1 MPRPVYYQSPGN
13 PIQTDRLPAE
23 PMGFE
28 FAHSEPDHSMARE
41 AVRNVIGRVCV
52 ASVIGQAVGCID
64 LFAGAWIFQYPL
76 VFVVSALFAG
86 RLLSSGIVRTTVI
99 AAFSLLLLKWFDIRL
114 PWRIELSV
122 PLLVTALLGREIAR
136 HYVFLATAS
145 PMDRDLA
152 WRCRNIAGWQTLAS
166 SMLLCPVAIGICLP
180 GLLIPSV
187 ILTVFLVLGVVLV
200 RGESLVTIIRCFWS
214 AVRWWC
220 AYNVGNDV
228 APGILQSPSGD
239 HHARTQY
246 LLLAAS
252 LAGFLA
258 VRTTLSVPLIV
269 ATSGSFKPVVD
280 WFSSLSPQLLVLNFT
295 LFILLFVSAPIVL
308 LLANVF
314 VVGLPVFGHYR
325 FVAQKNVAPTEWQ
338 ALMNQV
344 SRSPNPHVQ
353 GSIYQGHVACDGSPV
368 FIPRSVF
375 HTPVHIAGDTGVG
388 KTARGIIPLAEQLLS
403 DRNSSLVMID
413 MKGDSHELLASLK
426 KSADDISLQTGQ
438 TVPVRYFT
446 TLQDDATFAFNPFL
460 FECWPRLTVDQQADI
475 ICAALGLLYGM
486 DYGEGHFSTANTAFV
501 NSVLRHFPEVRSFAD
516 LADRMLFA
524 LKRPKS
530 VGLDDSIQSDGS
542 HVRRIVAQLANV
554 SPLNVSVG
562 NTPSDD
568 VVAEVMDPAGL
579 FRQPEIHYFHLSST
593 LGPGVAPHIARLAV
607 YMLLTTA
614 KLSSRDKQVYL
625 IIDEFQRIATSN
637 LDYLLQ
643 LSRSMGVGVTLAN
656 QSIADLRKCGLDTV
670 IDSNC
675 RYRRWFGVAAWEE
688 QDRLVKGSGECVDQL
703 AGWSMQTST
712 DSQGRLRESF
722 SESGNEFIGPRLT
735 KNDIKLVTDDD
746 RKSIIQLTRGAGY
759 SQYGGLPLV
768 VESDFHITK
777 EEYERR
783 RDSPWPTGEHGT
795 FKPDEWQPSRRTPL
809 RQGSGRARPAT
820 ITHET
825 IDDSDTS
832 APGLFDRYLAD
843 HPFDDADEP
852 DNDKDES

>member
-13 PIQTDRLPAE
+13 PLQTDRLPAE

-28 FAHSEPDHSMARE
+28 FAHNEPDHAMARE

-64 LFAGAWIFQYPL
+64 LFTGVWVFQYPL
-76 VFVVSALFAG
+76 VFVIAALFAR
-86 RLLSSGIVRTTVI
+86 RLMSSDIIRTTVI
-99 AAFSLLLLKWFDIRL
+99 AALSLLLLNWFDVRL
-114 PWRIELSV
+114 PWHFELAV
-122 PLLVTALLGREIAR
+122 PLLATALLGREIAR
-136 HYVFLATAS
+136 NYVFLATAS

-152 WRCRNIAGWQTLAS
+152 WRCRNLAGWQTLAS
-166 SMLLCPVAIGICLP
+166 CTLLCPIAIGICLP
-180 GLLIPSV
+180 GLLVPCV
-187 ILTVFLVLGVVLV
+187 MLTLFLTLGVVFV
-200 RGESLVTIIRCFWS
+200 RGESLANIIRGFWS
-214 AVRWWC
+214 ALRWWC
-220 AYNVGNDV
+220 AYNVNNDV

-246 LLLAAS
+246 LLHAAS

-258 VRTTLSVPLIV
+258 VRTTLSIPLIV
-269 ATSGSFKPVVD
+269 MTSGSFKPVVD

-295 LFILLFVSAPIVL
+295 LLVLLFVSAPIVL
-308 LLANVF
+308 LLATIF

-325 FVAQKNVAPTEWQ
+325 FAAQKKVAPTEWQ
-338 ALMNQV
+338 ALMNQI
-344 SRSPNPHVQ
+344 SQSPNPHVQ
-353 GSIYQGHVACDGSPV
+353 GSIYQGHVACNGSPV
-368 FIPRSVF
+368 CIPRSVF

-403 DRNSSLVMID
+403 DCNSSLVMID

-426 KSADDISLQTGQ
+426 KSADSISLQTGQ
-438 TVPVRYFT
+438 PVPVRYFT
-446 TLQDDATFAFNPFL
+446 TLRDDATFAFNPFL

-475 ICAALGLLYGM
+475 ICAALGLLYGTG
-486 DYGEGHFSTANTAFV
+486 YGEGHYSTANTAFV
-501 NSVLRHFPEVRSFAD
+501 YAVLKHFPEVRSFAD
-516 LADRMLFA
+516 LADRMQFA

-530 VGLDDSIQSDGS
+530 VGLDDAIQSDGS
-542 HVRRIVAQLANV
+542 HVRRIVDQLANV
-554 SPLNVSVG
+554 SPLNVSAG

-568 VVAEVMDPAGL
+568 VIAEIMDPAGL
-579 FRQPEIHYFHLSST
+579 FQQPEIHYFHLSST

-656 QSIADLRKCGLDTV
+656 QSIADLRKSGLDIV

-675 RYRRWFGVAAWEE
+675 RYRRWFGVAAWDE
-688 QDRLVKGSGECVDQL
+688 QDRLMNGSGECVDQL
-703 AGWSMQTST
+703 RGWSTQTST
-712 DSQGRLRESF
+712 DSQGRQRESF
-722 SESGNEFIGPRLT
+722 SETGKEFIGPRLT

-759 SQYGGLPLV
+759 SQYGGMPLV

-795 FKPDEWQPSRRTPL
+795 FVPDEWLPNVRTPL
-809 RQGSGRARPAT
+809 RQKPGLVRPTT

-825 IDDSDTS
+825 IDDSDTGS
-832 APGLFDRYLAD
+832 PGLFDRYLAD
-843 HPFDDADEP
+843 HPFNDADKLEG
-852 DNDKDES
+852 KGDES